1 MTAPTASSAPTPASG
16 PTPSSGPTLSSAPAP
31 SSGVP
36 ASSTVT
42 GPHDADAPG
51 DWLAV
56 HVFYAASPRP
66 LLLQC
71 VKPLVDDL
79 TREGL
84 LAGYFFINYWLEG
97 PHLRLRLRPRRA
109 ADAPAVRER
118 AHTALA
124 AFLRERPALY
134 EVKAGFLAELY
145 ETLFTL
151 EYTEE
156 QRAEFLGAD
165 GRMRLR
171 PNNSF
176 EDRPYEPEY
185 GKYGGPGGVALAEW
199 HFQHSSDLVVE
210 AARSMNLHLR
220 TVLLGLSAQ
229 LMMVMSGTF
238 LKDDEALLTFLDRYH
253 AFWDRAF
260 SGTNYT
266 AAQGYDRAYTEMG
279 ASLPERFRRIRDAV
293 ARGETDRLPAFLRGW
308 AEHSAELRDRA
319 EELTLRGDLTFR
331 AWDGSRDIRPTD
343 PAQALPMLLSPYLH
357 MTNNR
362 LSMTIRDEAF
372 LSYVLARALRDGGT
386 GQPETTVAPSEASAE
401 ATATEGAP
409 SARGRA
415 PGGEG

>member
-1 MTAPTASSAPTPASG
+1 MTAPTASPDTPG
-16 PTPSSGPTLSSAPAP
+16 TQ
-31 SSGVP
+31 
-36 ASSTVT
+36 
-42 GPHDADAPG
+42 DDDAPG

-71 VKPLVDDL
+71 VRPLVDEL
-79 TREGL
+79 TEEGL

-109 ADAPAVRER
+109 ADAPVVRER
-118 AHTALA
+118 AHAALD

-151 EYTEE
+151 EYTED
-156 QRAEFLGAD
+156 QRAAFLGDD

-185 GKYGGPGGVALAEW
+185 GKYGGPSGIALAEW

-210 AARSMNLHLR
+210 ATRSMNLHLR

-238 LKDDEALLTFLDRYH
+238 LKDDAALLTFLDRYH

-260 SGTNYT
+260 NGTNYT
-266 AAQGYDRAYTEMG
+266 EDKGYDRAYSAMG
-279 ASLPERFRRIRDAV
+279 ASLPERFRRIRDTV
-293 ARGETDRLPAFLRGW
+293 AQGEPERLPAFLRGW
-308 AEHSAELRDRA
+308 AEHCAELRDRA
-319 EELTLRGDLTFR
+319 EALAVGGELTFR
-331 AWDGSRDIRPTD
+331 AWDNSRDIRPTD
-343 PAQALPMLLSPYLH
+343 PAQALPMLLSPYMH

-372 LSYVLARALRDGGT
+372 LSYVLARALRD
-386 GQPETTVAPSEASAE
+386 EAAGNAGEKGDAE
-401 ATATEGAP
+401 AAGTDGPGAEPAPEG
-409 SARGRA
+409 GRT
-415 PGGEG
+415 PGSEG

>member
-1 MTAPTASSAPTPASG
+1 MTAPTASTAPTAPTASSA
-16 PTPSSGPTLSSAPAP
+16 
-31 SSGVP
+31 
-36 ASSTVT
+36 VT
-42 GPHDADAPG
+42 GPHADDVPG

-79 TREGL
+79 TEEGL

-109 ADAPAVRER
+109 ADAPVVRER
-118 AHTALA
+118 AHAALA

-151 EYTEE
+151 EYTED
-156 QRAEFLGAD
+156 QRAEFLGPD

-210 AARSMNLHLR
+210 AARGMNLHLR

-238 LKDDEALLTFLDRYH
+238 LKDDEALLAFLDRYH

-260 SGTNYT
+260 NGTNYT
-266 AAQGYDRAYTEMG
+266 TAQGYDRAYTEMG

-293 ARGETDRLPAFLRGW
+293 AQGGQDRLPAFLRGW
-308 AEHSAELRDRA
+308 AEHCTELRDRA
-319 EELTLRGDLTFR
+319 AELTLRGELTFR

-343 PAQALPMLLSPYLH
+343 PAHALPMLLSPYLH

-372 LSYVLARALRDGGT
+372 LSYVLARALRD
-386 GQPETTVAPSEASAE
+386 ETAGKPNPA
-401 ATATEGAP
+401 GAP
-409 SARGRA
+409 AEGSADGTAAGDTPTGGRV

>member
-1 MTAPTASSAPTPASG
+1 MTAPSVS
-16 PTPSSGPTLSSAPAP
+16 
-31 SSGVP
+31 P
-36 ASSTVT
+36 ASSTAT
-42 GPHDADAPG
+42 GPHTDDAPG

-79 TREGL
+79 TEEGL

-118 AHTALA
+118 THTALA

-151 EYTEE
+151 EYSEE
-156 QRAEFLGAD
+156 QRAEFLGPD

-238 LKDDEALLTFLDRYH
+238 LKDDGALLAFLDRYH

-260 SGTNYT
+260 NGTNYT
-266 AAQGYDRAYTEMG
+266 TTQGYDRAYTEMG

-293 ARGETDRLPAFLRGW
+293 ARGEQDRLPAFLRGW
-308 AEHSAELRDRA
+308 AEHCTELRDRA
-319 EELTLRGDLTFR
+319 EELALRGELTFR
-331 AWDGSRDIRPTD
+331 AWDGSRDISPTD
-343 PAQALPMLLSPYLH
+343 PAHALPMLLSPYLH

-372 LSYVLARALRDGGT
+372 LSYVLARALRD
-386 GQPETTVAPSEASAE
+386 ETAGEPNPA
-401 ATATEGAP
+401 GAP
-409 SARGRA
+409 AEGGADSAAATGTPTGGRV
-415 PGGEG
+415 PGDEG